1 MKGRGT
7 KKEGD
12 WGAGRGGG
20 RVSEDTVMY
29 LFNIISS
36 NPNRAEAETL
46 AVVRESL
53 DAAKYLQADV
63 DSRWVR
69 ARSWVVSGEY

>member
-1 MKGRGT
+1 
-7 KKEGD
+7 
-12 WGAGRGGG
+12 
-20 RVSEDTVMY
+20 MY